1 MFKKNLLALM
11 SLIVIIYREVA
22 LQSDKD
28 MLGASS
34 GDEEDGSLFVNTN
47 RQAPQ
52 DEGSSSGTES
62 GSERS

>member
-1 MFKKNLLALM
+1 M
-11 SLIVIIYREVA
+11 SLIVIMYREVA

-28 MLGASS
+28 MLGAFS
-34 GDEEDGSLFVNTN
+34 GDEEDGNLFVNTN